1 MSTTTAPGP
10 GSGARP
16 AGPRPGT
23 PRGPGDPVSSGPRA
37 TAGLA
42 GRLRRRTARPGRAL
56 LLGVVP
62 VALISTFLVFLMTY
76 LASANPAA
84 QKLGENATPEA
95 IARLNASWGLDR
107 GFFEQ
112 YVTWLGN
119 ALTGDLGTS
128 YFTDTSVAEAIG
140 QRLPIDLALTL
151 VAVLTAIVL
160 GFAAGTIAAVRRG
173 GVVDRVVT
181 LVASVLITIPE
192 FWLAIMFVVL
202 FSVTLGWLPS
212 GGWVPFHEDPWQWLQ
227 HVLLPGVSLGLTV
240 AATVAR
246 QLRGSL
252 VAALEDDY
260 VVGAR
265 VRGLSPRRILFG
277 HALRNAAAPAV
288 ATVGLAVPTL
298 LGGAVIAESIFG
310 LPGLGQYALN
320 GAQTHDVP
328 VIQGVLVAT
337 IAIVL
342 ISNVVVDALLTR
354 LRPATRK
361 A

>member
-1 MSTTTAPGP
+1 MSTTTIPGP
-10 GSGARP
+10 GTGSRPTGGRP
-16 AGPRPGT
+16 AAPRRAGGPEGPR
-23 PRGPGDPVSSGPRA
+23 SS
-37 TAGLA
+37 TGLL
-42 GRLRRRTARPGRAL
+42 RQLRRRTARPGRAL

-62 VALISTFLVFLMTY
+62 VALISTFIVFLMTY

-95 IARLNASWGLDR
+95 IARLNHSWGLDR

-112 YVTWLGN
+112 YVSWLGH
-119 ALTGDLGTS
+119 AVTGDLGTS
-128 YFTDTSVAEAIG
+128 YFTDTSVGQAIG
-140 QRLPIDLALTL
+140 QRLPIDLALTVVAL
-151 VAVLTAIVL
+151 VTAIVL

-192 FWLAIMFVVL
+192 FWLAIMAVVL
-202 FSVTLGWLPS
+202 FSVTL
-212 GGWVPFHEDPWQWLQ
+212 
-227 HVLLPGVSLGLTV
+227 
-240 AATVAR
+240 
-246 QLRGSL
+246 
-252 VAALEDDY
+252 
-260 VVGAR
+260 
-265 VRGLSPRRILFG
+265 RGLSSRRILFG
-277 HALRNAAAPAV
+277 HALRNAAAPAI

-320 GAQTHDVP
+320 GAQSHDVP

-342 ISNVVVDALLTR
+342 ISNVVVDALLAR

>member
-1 MSTTTAPGP
+1 
-10 GSGARP
+10 
-16 AGPRPGT
+16 
-23 PRGPGDPVSSGPRA
+23 
-37 TAGLA
+37 
-42 GRLRRRTARPGRAL
+42 
-56 LLGVVP
+56 
-62 VALISTFLVFLMTY
+62 VALISTLIVFLMTY

-95 IARLNASWGLDR
+95 IDRLNHAWGLDR

-112 YVTWLGN
+112 YVSWLGH
-119 ALTGDLGTS
+119 AVTGDLGTS

-140 QRLPIDLALTL
+140 QRLPIDLALTI

-173 GVVDRVVT
+173 GIVDRAVT

-192 FWLAIMFVVL
+192 FWLAIMAVVL

-212 GGWVPFHEDPWQWLQ
+212 GGWVPFHEDPWGWLQ

-240 AATVAR
+240 AAQVAR

-252 VAALEDDY
+252 VAALGEDY

-277 HALRNAAAPAV
+277 HALRNAAAPAI

-342 ISNVVVDALLTR
+342 ISNVVVDALLAR

>member
-1 MSTTTAPGP
+1 MSTTTIHGT
-10 GSGARP
+10 GARP
-16 AGPRPGT
+16 PVAPPR
-23 PRGPGDPVSSGPRA
+23 RGPGRPGAAGPDGPRA
-37 TAGLA
+37 SAGVV
-42 GRLRRRTARPGRAL
+42 GVLRRRTRRPLRAL

-62 VALISTFLVFLMTY
+62 VALISTLLVFLMTY

-95 IARLNASWGLDR
+95 IARLNHAWGLDR
-107 GFFEQ
+107 GFVAQ
-112 YVTWLGN
+112 YLSWLGH

-128 YFTDTSVAEAIG
+128 YFSATSVSEAIG

-151 VAVLTAIVL
+151 VAVVTAIVL
-160 GFAAGTIAAVRRG
+160 GFAAGTVAAVRRG
-173 GVVDRVVT
+173 GIVDRVVT

-192 FWLAIMFVVL
+192 FWLAIMAVVL

-212 GGWVPFHEDPWQWLQ
+212 GGWVPFHVDPWAWLQ

-240 AATVAR
+240 AAQVAR

-252 VAALEDDY
+252 VAALDEDY

-265 VRGLSPRRILFG
+265 VRGLSPRRVLFG

-320 GAQTHDVP
+320 GAQSHDVP
-328 VIQGVLVAT
+328 VIQGVLVAS

-342 ISNVVVDALLTR
+342 ISNVVVDALLAR
-354 LRPATRK
+354 LRPASRRP
-361 A
+361 